1 MNYEEVVSRI
11 HLYTKEQE
19 AICRKNS
26 EIPEHLYTEYG
37 VNRGLRDLSG
47 KGVVAGLTKAPSR
60 AGQNRWPGTIV
71 PNPGGARETVPPFG
85 LHLPCSFPG
94 TQRR

>member
-47 KGVVAGLTKAPSR
+47 KGVVAGLTNISKITAFKMQD
-60 AGQNRWPGTIV
+60 GKKV
-71 PNPGGARETVPPFG
+71 PDEG
-85 LHLPCSFPG
+85 HLWYRGYPIEELVEECHKKGFCF
-94 TQRR
+94 